1 MPRSSKPAAV
11 REPVQV
17 YLTAADRKL
26 LREVAA
32 AAGVSGAEVLR
43 RGLRRVAGE
52 VLGEQGA
59 AMRLLQE
66 MNAADW
72 PSDMPSDVGANH
84 DRHLADATYPTPSP
98 KRARRGK

>member
-1 MPRSSKPAAV
+1 MPRKSKAAVV

-17 YLTAADRKL
+17 YLTASDRKL

-52 VLGEQGA
+52 VLGEQGG

-72 PSDMPSDVGANH
+72 PSDMPDDVAANH
-84 DRHLADATYPTPSP
+84 DRHVADATYPPP
-98 KRARRGK
+98 RRARRGK